1 MITANGGSILND
13 TSKIRE
19 GRNDLGLLT
28 GVLSSEDAKLRVDA
42 ETHTDC
48 SFRGH
53 KSRDLNCNPQ
63 RGSSPRAET
72 RGESG
77 GRLQPMN

>member
-1 MITANGGSILND
+1 MRD
-13 TSKIRE
+13 E
-19 GRNDLGLLT
+19 EDDLGLLK
-28 GVLSSEDAKLRVDA
+28 GVLSAEDAKLRADA
-42 ETHTDC
+42 ETHTEC

-53 KSRDLNCNPQ
+53 KSRDLNCHPQ

>member
-1 MITANGGSILND
+1 M
-13 TSKIRE
+13 IRE
-19 GRNDLGLLT
+19 DTGDIGLLT
-28 GVLSSEDAKLRVDA
+28 GVLSAKDAKLRVDA
-42 ETHTDC
+42 ETHTEC

-63 RGSSPRAET
+63 RGSSPPAET

-77 GRLQPMN
+77 GRLQPRN